1 MLYRIYIKSN
11 ISWRGSRLKVP
22 DFKTI
27 YKAGDKKQNRFLVGH
42 NDGMYYSYFADARNP
57 HVYSFYETT
66 MKSFIDNLDTWK
78 LHTNPGMVVQPVES
92 QVHSTNVSNYSV
104 EGIPA
109 VVN

>member
-1 MLYRIYIKSN
+1 MLYN
-11 ISWRGSRLKVP
+11 IFVESKVSWQGSRLKIP

-27 YKAGDKKQNRFLVGH
+27 YMAGDKKQNRFLVGH
-42 NDGMYYSYFADARNP
+42 MNGEYHSYYADARNP

-66 MKSFIDNLDTWK
+66 IKSFIDNLDPGQ
-78 LHTNPGMVVQPVES
+78 LHTMPGMVIHPVET